1 MNNIHPITF
10 NNLNN
15 TISLTIKD
23 INTINEATYA
33 KISI

>member
-1 MNNIHPITF
+1 MQPITF

-15 TISLTIKD
+15 TMSLTIKD
-23 INTINEATYA
+23 INTITEAKYA